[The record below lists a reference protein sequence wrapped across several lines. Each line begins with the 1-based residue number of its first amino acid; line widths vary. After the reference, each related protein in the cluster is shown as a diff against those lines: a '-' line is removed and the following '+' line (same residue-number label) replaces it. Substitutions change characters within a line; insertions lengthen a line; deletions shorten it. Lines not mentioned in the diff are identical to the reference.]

1 MKGWVIAV
9 LASVAIAGL
18 PQARA
23 QPASWQGYVRQD
35 ASLRSGPD
43 AGYPE
48 VAWVREGE
56 SLWIHGCIDDWS
68 WCDVSW
74 YDRRGGEY
82 RG

>member
-1 MKGWVIAV
+1 M
-9 LASVAIAGL
+9 
-18 PQARA
+18 
-23 QPASWQGYVRQD
+23 RQD